1 MFCVQYRD
9 AERDEELQAEV
20 VSVLQLALSCL
31 RWLHV
36 VDIVQRAL
44 EIEQRENKAK
54 QDRLARDRLTI
65 TYGASI
71 QVGINVVTMHV

>member
-1 MFCVQYRD
+1 MFCIQYRD

-20 VSVLQLALSCL
+20 VSVLQPALSCL
-31 RWLHV
+31 CWLHV

-71 QVGINVVTMHV
+71 QVSINLVTMHV